1 MDIQTSHLLS
11 KLDRLIDLQRDQ
23 GELMRQILEGL
34 QASAKPG
41 PSDQSGLKVTAITG
55 PIARGAVT
63 WILGAAIISYLVRG
77 GDPIALIELLLKS
90 FG

>member
-11 KLDRLIDLQRDQ
+11 KLDRLIDIQRDQ
-23 GELMRQILEGL
+23 GELLCQILKGL
-34 QASAKPG
+34 QASAKPR
-41 PSDQSGLKVTAITG
+41 PSDPSDLKASTATG
-55 PIARGAVT
+55 PIARGAMM

-77 GDPIALIELLLKS
+77 GDPIALIEVLLKS